1 MSVDTIG
8 ADARPA
14 LKWLAMATVM
24 IGFMSAILAS
34 TMINVAIP
42 DIMGTF
48 GVGQDVAHWMSTGFL
63 SAMTVAM
70 LLNAFLA
77 GRLGPQLTYLLAI
90 AVFTAASVI
99 GMVATSIDLVIFAR
113 IAQGACAGLLQ
124 PLAITVIYPAFP
136 PEERGKAM
144 GILSMG
150 IVLGP
155 ALGPTVGGLIVDE
168 FGWRPVFVASLP
180 FMAIGALMAMRWM
193 PRYAIGAENRPFNW
207 ISFALVTAAVAAILT
222 GLSNSHRL
230 GWDSALVVGCLLI
243 CALSTLAFIAWEAT
257 SRNPLLQVRLFTD
270 RNFLLMS
277 IIGFIFGAGMFA
289 SFYLIPLFVRTVQGV
304 DATTAGLI
312 LMPGGLVLVALFPIS
327 GILAQRMPAQ
337 ATIGAGLIIFGVG
350 TVAMAVADTNTSF
363 AMVAF
368 LSTVGR
374 LGLGVAMPSMQLHG
388 LRSLSPAMLAYGA
401 GTMNFLRQLGGALGT
416 NASAI
421 ILETRAETHREVL
434 LTTQT
439 AHNPATAEWLRRV
452 GELLDQA
459 GVAGIERLP
468 ATFGY
473 LVRTMLA
480 QANTLSYQDAFAML
494 GMLFFVALIP
504 AAFLKGGT
512 AQRR

>member
-77 GRLGPQLTYLLAI
+77 GRLGPQLTYLLAV
-90 AVFTAASVI
+90 AVFAAASVI
-99 GMVATSIDLVIFAR
+99 GMVATNIDLVIFAR

-180 FMAIGALMAMRWM
+180 FMALGALMAVRWM

-207 ISFALVTAAVAAILT
+207 ISFALVTTAVAAILT

-230 GWDSALVVGCLLI
+230 GWDSAYVVACLVI
-243 CALSTLAFIAWEAT
+243 CALSTLAFTAWEAT

-270 RNFLLMS
+270 RNFMLMS

-289 SFYLIPLFVRTVQGV
+289 SFYLIPLFVRTVQSV

-327 GILAQRMPAQ
+327 GMLAQRMPAH

-350 TVAMAVADTNTSF
+350 TVAMAVADANTSF
-363 AMVAF
+363 FMVAL
-368 LSTVGR
+368 LSTIGR
-374 LGLGVAMPSMQLHG
+374 FGLGVAMPSMNLHG

-421 ILETRAETHREVL
+421 ILETRVESHREVL
-434 LTTQT
+434 LSTQT

-473 LVRTMLA
+473 LVRTVLA
-480 QANTLSYQDAFAML
+480 QANTLSYQDAFTML
-494 GMLFFVALIP
+494 GLLFFVALIP
-504 AAFLKGGT
+504 TAFLKGGT